1 VQGEKTMQ
9 FKVVTGGAEIIP
21 FRKPAGGARLSMR
34 DRMDVTYW
42 QESARQ
48 FGYDRLVIHER
59 APCDPPDV
67 DSFLSIYRRGEAWS
81 RWGVARCGST
91 VLAWCS
97 VSGADLGQ
105 FATVAEALGTL
116 FAGSSPPPRP
126 RGQVIAAFG

>member
-1 VQGEKTMQ
+1 MQ
-9 FKVVTGGAEIIP
+9 LNVLRTGAEIIP
-21 FRKPAGGARLSMR
+21 FTRRADRGARLSLR

-59 APCDPPDV
+59 APTDPEDV

-81 RWGVARCGST
+81 RWGIARCGAT

-97 VSGADLGQ
+97 VSGMDVGRYD
-105 FATVAEALGTL
+105 TVAEALGTL
-116 FAGSSPPPRP
+116 FTGSTAPAERY
-126 RGQVIAAFG
+126 RAKVIAAF